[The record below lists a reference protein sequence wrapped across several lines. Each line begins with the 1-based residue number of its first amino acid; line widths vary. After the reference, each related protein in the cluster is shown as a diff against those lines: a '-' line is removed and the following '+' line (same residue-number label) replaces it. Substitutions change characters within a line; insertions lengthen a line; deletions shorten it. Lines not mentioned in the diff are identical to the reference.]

1 MTEPLRVFVASSSE
15 QIGVAKRVAAALDS
29 PALSAKVWDEETF
42 DFSAS
47 YIESL
52 EKELDRADFAVV
64 ILTGD
69 DSGNVRRKQVN
80 LPRDNVIYE
89 LGLFTGRLGRE
100 RCFFFVDGDSGT
112 HIASDL
118 SGVKAVVFEAKLDV
132 GTAGTP
138 SLATQ
143 AGRVAQQMTA
153 LGERYKAAPQ
163 VRERQAA
170 LWLFSHRFAG
180 HWWERMRDG
189 EEGRSAL
196 SYVTVTVDEVTNTPH
211 LQGLVFDSNGA
222 AMADWETV
230 VSGVVVDGPP
240 RIHYRW
246 EGEMESDHGQ
256 KYGGGG
262 YIEFDSPELASG
274 RGYYY
279 DTNFAQLAAGA
290 HTRVKH
296 FGLYRCEDPDVEI
309 MKQSWSDEAVKL
321 IGARLKSLRGR

>member
-1 MTEPLRVFVASSSE
+1 MANPLRVFVASSSE
-15 QIGVAKRVAAALDS
+15 QIGVAKDVAAALNS
-29 PALSAKVWDEETF
+29 PQLDAKVWDEETF

-69 DSGNVRRKQVN
+69 DSGNVRKKKVN

-100 RCFFFVDGDSGT
+100 RCYFFVAGDSGT

-118 SGVKAVVFEAKLDV
+118 SGVKPVVFERGGNA
-132 GTAGTP
+132 GTAGMP
-138 SLATQ
+138 ALATQ
-143 AGRVAQQMTA
+143 AARVAAQMKA
-153 LGERYKAAPQ
+153 LGQRYKPS
-163 VRERQAA
+163 REMRDSQAA
-170 LWLFSHRFAG
+170 LWLFSRRFSG
-180 HWWERMRDG
+180 QWWERMREG
-189 EEGRSAL
+189 EEGKSAL
-196 SYVTVTVDEVTNTPH
+196 SYVTVTVDEVTNTPRM
-211 LQGLVFDSNGA
+211 QGLVFDDTGA

-230 VSGVVVDGPP
+230 VTGVVFDGPP
-240 RIHYRW
+240 KIHYRW
-246 EGEMESDHGQ
+246 EGETEKQHGQ

-262 YIEFDSPELASG
+262 YIEFDSDELTSA

-296 FGLYRCEDPDVEI
+296 FGLYRCASSDVEI
-309 MKQSWSDEAVKL
+309 MKQSWSDEAAKL
-321 IGARLKSLRGR
+321 IKERLAGLRGR